1 MTAQVSIAAVV
12 GIAAVADDLKRRNIA
27 NWIPALAFVAGLTLK
42 SVQGGWRGAG
52 SSLLGTL
59 AGAAVFL
66 IFYLAGGMG
75 GGDVKLMAGFGALLG
90 PKLLLEAALWT
101 AGCGGLMAVV
111 AIAWNEVRQ
120 LLRNR
125 KSGLRAPE
133 AAALSEKQPKSRKV
147 EAIPYAPAITAGVWL
162 ALVPK

>member
-1 MTAQVSIAAVV
+1 LTAQASIAAVV
-12 GIAAVADDLKRRNIA
+12 GIAAIVDDLKRRQIA

-42 SVQGGWRGAG
+42 IAQDGWRGAG
-52 SSLLGTL
+52 WSLLGAL

-66 IFYLAGGMG
+66 IFYVLGGMG

-101 AGCGGLMAVV
+101 AGCGGLMAVAV
-111 AIAWNEVRQ
+111 IAGNWIRESF
-120 LLRNR
+120 RNR
-125 KSGLRAPE
+125 KTADGQS
-133 AAALSEKQPKSRKV
+133 KVSRV